1 MPSLKQI
8 RENKKTKNEY
18 LKSKNYTHPSGIS
31 LCAKIIKK
39 QNIFLINEICKL
51 KDLNKEEKLE
61 LMERFIKVN
70 YYCPTI
76 TKYQKKESNQLI

>member
-18 LKSKNYTHPSGIS
+18 LESKNYVYPSGIS

-39 QNIFLINEICKL
+39 QNILLINEICKL
-51 KDLNKEEKLE
+51 KNLNKE
-61 LMERFIKVN
+61 
-70 YYCPTI
+70 
-76 TKYQKKESNQLI
+76 